1 MDEKRRL
8 LPNWQNQLAEELRN
22 IGSIDLTCKATN
34 VLEKILWISF
44 GLVGISWFAFFMIGV
59 IEDINPL
66 TSIREDIKLKDVNY
80 PAITICSD
88 STTKYALAERLGNYI
103 DPKKELPDKLNP
115 FLTKFVDDTIDSL
128 GSESERGVG
137 ITYSSNYIDDCK
149 GEGVKRKYS
158 ACKVNYVASLSS
170 EIKNGSAYSEIKLHY
185 PSIYIYFFYFCRVLK
200 I

>member
-1 MDEKRRL
+1 MEEKRKFMK
-8 LPNWQNQLAEELRN
+8 NGYHQLEDELKN

-44 GLVGISWFAFFMIGV
+44 GLVGIGWFAFFMIGV

-88 STTKYALAERLGNYI
+88 STAKYALAERLGNYI
-103 DPKKELPDKLNP
+103 DPNIVLPDKLKLWMTN
-115 FLTKFVDDTIDSL
+115 FINDTIN
-128 GSESERGVG
+128 
-137 ITYSSNYIDDCK
+137 IYIDKSTKNYFMDCK
-149 GEGVKRKYS
+149 GHPSKHPRKYCSS
-158 ACKVNYVASLSS
+158 ACEVNYVVIFSS
-170 EIKNGSAYSEIKLHY
+170 KVKSGSAYYYTSSMYVVCCNLY
-185 PSIYIYFFYFCRVLK
+185 RMLK